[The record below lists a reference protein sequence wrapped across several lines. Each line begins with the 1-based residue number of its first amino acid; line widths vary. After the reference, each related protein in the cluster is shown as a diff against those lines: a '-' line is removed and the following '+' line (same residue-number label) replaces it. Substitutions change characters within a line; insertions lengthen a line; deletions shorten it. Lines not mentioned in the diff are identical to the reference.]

1 MACPLL
7 KAAAYYQVPELIE
20 RCENFLGE
28 TLTTDNVVDVL
39 NMASENGSSRLEI
52 CCSEFIGRHVQDILA
67 KKSLERLRPETLRK
81 LLEQSILP
89 GSLVAQAGVS
99 AGAAPG
105 EKVPEMTPSLDTKK
119 AAVGKEK
126 EHELREE
133 EEDVTPTTESK
144 QETQKQQQEDEPTDI
159 IPSKASFT
167 INVPVDVT
175 RT

>member
-1 MACPLL
+1 M
-7 KAAAYYQVPELIE
+7 PELIE

-39 NMASENGSSRLEI
+39 NMASESGSSRLEI

-105 EKVPEMTPSLDTKK
+105 EKVPEMVPSLDTKK
-119 AAVGKEK
+119 ATAATAVVGKEK
-126 EHELREE
+126 EYELREE